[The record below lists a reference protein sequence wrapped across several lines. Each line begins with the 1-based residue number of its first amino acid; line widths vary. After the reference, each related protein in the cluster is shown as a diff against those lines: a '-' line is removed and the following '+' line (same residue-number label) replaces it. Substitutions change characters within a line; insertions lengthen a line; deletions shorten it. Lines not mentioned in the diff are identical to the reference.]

1 MLNMVELAIINW
13 LHDGEYRSRVLR
25 LLKASPEIPTDI
37 SKKLAIHKS
46 SLSRVLSDLYGKQ
59 LIEKVTSDSR
69 TITYKISSLG
79 EETIKEFD
87 KKNGS
92 K

>member
-1 MLNMVELAIINW
+1 MVDLALMNW
-13 LHDGEYRSRVLR
+13 LYDGDYRIKILR
-25 LLKASPEIPTDI
+25 LLKSSPDIPTNI
-37 SKKLAIHKS
+37 SKKLSVHKS
-46 SLSRVLSDLYGKQ
+46 SLSRILNDLYDKK

-69 TITYKISSLG
+69 TITYKISNLG
-79 EETIKEFD
+79 EEILREFD

>member
-1 MLNMVELAIINW
+1 MVDLALINW
-13 LHDGEYRSRVLR
+13 LHDGVYRIKVLR
-25 LLKASPEIPTDI
+25 ILKSSPDIPTNI
-37 SKKLAIHKS
+37 SKKLVIHKS
-46 SLSRVLSDLYGKQ
+46 SLSRILSDLYEKQ

-69 TITYKISSLG
+69 TITYKVSNLG
-79 EETIKEFD
+79 EETLKEFE

>member
-1 MLNMVELAIINW
+1 MVDLALINW
-13 LHDGEYRSRVLR
+13 LRDGYYRIEVLR
-25 LLKASPEIPTDI
+25 LLKSLPDIPTNI
-37 SKKLAIHKS
+37 SKKLELHKS
-46 SLSRVLSDLYGKQ
+46 SLSRILNDLYNKK

-69 TITYKISSLG
+69 TITYKISALG
-79 EETIKEFD
+79 EEILKEFD

>member
-1 MLNMVELAIINW
+1 MVELALINW
-13 LHDGEYRSRVLR
+13 LHDGDYRIKVLR
-25 LLKASPEIPTDI
+25 ILKSYPDIPTNI
-37 SKKLAIHKS
+37 SKKLEIHKS
-46 SLSRVLSDLYGKQ
+46 SLSRILNDLYDKK
-59 LIEKVTSDSR
+59 LIEKITSDSR

-79 EETIKEFD
+79 EETLNEFD